1 MKNLARLL
9 LKDFRINLL
18 IVVTLALG
26 LGVNTTVFSAVNGFL
41 LKTLPFKDPGRLVF
55 IQESKPPDL
64 PEFAVAP
71 GNFLD
76 WQKQNTTFESMGA
89 LEDGRFSLLEGGNP
103 ETLTGDSSSDAM
115 GPMLGMVEALRRELR

>member
-1 MKNLARLL
+1 MVVKKLT
-9 LKDFRINLL
+9 KDLRINLL

-41 LKTLPFKDPGRLVF
+41 LKRLPFKDAAQLVF

-64 PEFAVAP
+64 PEFAVAS

-76 WQKQNTTFESMGA
+76 WQKQNTTFEGMGG
-89 LEDGRFSLLEGGNP
+89 LQEGRFNLLEGGVP
-103 ETLTGDSSSDAM
+103 ERLFGVRS
-115 GPMLGMVEALRRELR
+115 P